1 MGEGQGDG
9 EGGGVS
15 SRLEMA
21 GRVGGRDRDGE

>member
-15 SRLEMA
+15 SRWEKG
-21 GRVGGRDRDGE
+21 GRVGGREREGE